1 MAFPFK
7 YEKNVAFF
15 HVKTWKSSKSWMLAS
30 TSVFDNY
37 TFFFSNWAKK
47 NWQVEDS
54 RGDLVFGDNSSYPGV
69 KILVGKIN

>member
-37 TFFFSNWAKK
+37 TFFFQIGQKK
-47 NWQVEDS
+47 IGKS
-54 RGDLVFGDNSSYPGV
+54 RIPEGIWSLETIRHIRG
-69 KILVGKIN
+69 